1 MKFMPTAVTAGNW
14 LTSFLLTSGKK
25 RSIWLR
31 KLKRKI
37 RLPSIIREIFDVQ
50 DNTYQESVEYIGGLG
65 RKKKAKSSKVSSLFN
80 NFNGEYNVE
89 YVKTENEKSP
99 PRNSMMMAI
108 GKLVSIIILSLVF
121 ANLLV
126 SLIEPVVEVVIPED
140 RRKSVMFVAFFV
152 IFLLIALPLILK
164 KVPWSAFLCA

>member
-1 MKFMPTAVTAGNW
+1 
-14 LTSFLLTSGKK
+14 
-25 RSIWLR
+25 
-31 KLKRKI
+31 
-37 RLPSIIREIFDVQ
+37 
-50 DNTYQESVEYIGGLG
+50 
-65 RKKKAKSSKVSSLFN
+65 
-80 NFNGEYNVE
+80 
-89 YVKTENEKSP
+89 
-99 PRNSMMMAI
+99 MMMAI

-164 KVPWSAFLCA
+164 KVPWSAFYAHNERKKSHQRAAFL

>member
-1 MKFMPTAVTAGNW
+1 MVKIIHYEVYANRGDGWKLVDQFSADQRQEAVNLAKEIETEDQVAV
-14 LTSFLLTSGKK
+14 K
-25 RSIWLR
+25 
-31 KLKRKI
+31 
-37 RLPSIIREIFDVQ
+37 IIREIFDVQ

-108 GKLVSIIILSLVF
+108 GKLVSLSLIQI
-121 ANLLV
+121 
-126 SLIEPVVEVVIPED
+126 SEPT
-140 RRKSVMFVAFFV
+140 R
-152 IFLLIALPLILK
+152 L
-164 KVPWSAFLCA
+164 